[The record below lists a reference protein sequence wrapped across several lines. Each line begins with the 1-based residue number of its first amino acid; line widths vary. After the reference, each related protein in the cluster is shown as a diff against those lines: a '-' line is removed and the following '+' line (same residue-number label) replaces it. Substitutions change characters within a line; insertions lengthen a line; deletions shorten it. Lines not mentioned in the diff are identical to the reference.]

1 MGTFLRWIF
10 HKLRRIFMSEPNF
23 NYVEDTIDYMD
34 QHLEMLMDNFRR
46 YEREKHERNLKK
58 YENGRKTW
66 FGFGKPAG
74 EKPEISPALYF
85 GFMANVYNTH
95 GNKYDIEAGK
105 KWKKKANGWM
115 FNFYCKM
122 GDRRIPMHNCA
133 FLKKHRN
140 DIIEFA
146 ERFNEFTG
154 HTMVLDRD
162 NNVFIFFN
170 KNDAIKENGFSSN
183 IDFNKEDLEEGKLVY
198 GFDDLGNKISVKIED
213 MTHMLIAGISG
224 SGKSVFQNVLLQSVF
239 HNIDKF
245 KVVLLADLKG
255 GVEFFPYHGKHEK
268 IRVYSTTKE
277 LREVA
282 SRSINLMNKRLD
294 LMRSKG
300 QKKWQGDFHLLMIDE
315 YAIIQM
321 ERHVDKA
328 EIEAH
333 KKLISDLNIL
343 SAQGRAA
350 GIRLIC
356 GLQKTT
362 TDQMDSA
369 FKNNLQ
375 TQVAFKLKTK
385 LDISNVF
392 GSSDDIKDMD
402 INMQKMSPGQCIIYD
417 DSRGE
422 FFKCTVPHLKDDE
435 CMKILE

>member
-1 MGTFLRWIF
+1 
-10 HKLRRIFMSEPNF
+10 
-23 NYVEDTIDYMD
+23 
-34 QHLEMLMDNFRR
+34 
-46 YEREKHERNLKK
+46 
-58 YENGRKTW
+58 
-66 FGFGKPAG
+66 
-74 EKPEISPALYF
+74 
-85 GFMANVYNTH
+85 
-95 GNKYDIEAGK
+95 
-105 KWKKKANGWM
+105 
-115 FNFYCKM
+115 
-122 GDRRIPMHNCA
+122 
-133 FLKKHRN
+133 
-140 DIIEFA
+140 
-146 ERFNEFTG
+146 
-154 HTMVLDRD
+154 
-162 NNVFIFFN
+162 
-170 KNDAIKENGFSSN
+170 
-183 IDFNKEDLEEGKLVY
+183 
-198 GFDDLGNKISVKIED
+198 
-213 MTHMLIAGISG
+213 MLIAGISG

-300 QKKWQGDFHLLMIDE
+300 QKKWQGDFH
-315 YAIIQM
+315 
-321 ERHVDKA
+321 
-328 EIEAH
+328 
-333 KKLISDLNIL
+333 IL